1 MLKPNRNSSAYGR
14 QSIRLVSSLA
24 GRKPVAA
31 DRDGQS
37 GSHAKDI
44 RIAKEWLATG
54 APIADVMTVLEVRHR
69 FDLSPAKC
77 RAHAIEIL
85 SIARSE
91 FRPEAEPNPNPKESP
106 YAAA

>member
-1 MLKPNRNSSAYGR
+1 MLKPNRNSGAYGR
-14 QSIRLVSSLA
+14 RSIRLVSSLA
-24 GRKPVAA
+24 GRKPVAS
-31 DRDGQS
+31 DRGGQS
-37 GSHAKDI
+37 RFHAKDI
-44 RIAKEWLATG
+44 RIAKEWLTTG

-91 FRPEAEPNPNPKESP
+91 RRPEAEPNPNPKESP

>member
-24 GRKPVAA
+24 VRKPVAA

-37 GSHAKDI
+37 GTHAKDI
-44 RIAKEWLATG
+44 QIAKEWLATG
-54 APIADVMTVLEVRHR
+54 APIADVITVLEVRHR
-69 FDLSPAKC
+69 FDMSPAKC

-85 SIARSE
+85 SIARRE
-91 FRPEAEPNPNPKESP
+91 FRPEAEPNPNPKECP